1 MFREKC
7 VNIGQF
13 ICTQERELNI
23 HKIKVPE
30 EDNMNSGREQT
41 FKDIFQEN
49 FPGIKEDLNLQIEI
63 AYHVPQKS

>member
-7 VNIGQF
+7 VNVGQF

-41 FKDIFQEN
+41 FTDIF
-49 FPGIKEDLNLQIEI
+49 
-63 AYHVPQKS
+63 

>member
-7 VNIGQF
+7 VNFGQF
-13 ICTQERELNI
+13 ICTQEREFNI

-41 FKDIFQEN
+41 FKDNQNLTMAVTEKECIN
-49 FPGIKEDLNLQIEI
+49 F
-63 AYHVPQKS
+63 

>member
-1 MFREKC
+1 MWNTAAENEGNAQNETWTKTKMFREKC
-7 VNIGQF
+7 VNVGQF

-41 FKDIFQEN
+41 FTDIF
-49 FPGIKEDLNLQIEI
+49 
-63 AYHVPQKS
+63 